1 MSLDAIARQNLA
13 TLTANNY
20 PGRGI
25 VLGESPDG
33 SAFVQVY
40 WIMGRSENSRNR
52 IFQVETDGSVRTKA
66 HDESKLTDPSLI
78 IYYPARSVSG
88 AHIVT
93 NGDQTDTIAN
103 AMQAGG
109 TFESALFT
117 REFEPDA
124 PNFTPRI
131 SGITYADGRH
141 TLSILKTDG
150 NDDKRIGCQRQFF
163 HYEKG
168 LPGYGHFIS
177 TYATDGNPIPSFAG
191 EPQWMP
197 LPASAQAT
205 LDQYWNA
212 LDANNRVSLLV
223 RWIDKKSFAVQSL
236 VRNKLGN

>member
-1 MSLDAIARQNLA
+1 MSLASLA
-13 TLTANNY
+13 QAHFDILSTNSY

-52 IFQVETDGSVRTKA
+52 IFELDADGSVRTKA

-78 IYYPARSVSG
+78 IYFPARTVSG
-88 AHIVT
+88 AHIIT
-93 NGDQTDTIAN
+93 NGDQTDTVAN
-103 AMQAGG
+103 AIKAGG
-109 TFESALFT
+109 SFESALFT

-141 TLSILKTDG
+141 TLSILKTAQ
-150 NDDKRIGCQRQFF
+150 NDSALIGCQRQFF
-163 HYEKG
+163 HYEKAV
-168 LPGYGHFIS
+168 PGMGHFIS

-197 LPASAQAT
+197 IAESAEAT

-223 RWIDKKSFAVQSL
+223 KWIDKKSFAARTL
-236 VRNKLGN
+236 IKNKLA